1 MLTDEELKV
10 EGLRALTEALGDVQ
24 AEKFIALIMRSP
36 FDYTKWQRKLWDEK
50 SVEDISAAAMKLRNS
65 KPA

>member
-1 MLTDEELKV
+1 MITDEQLKI
-10 EGLRALTEALGDVQ
+10 EGLKALTEALGDVE

-50 SVEDISAAAMKLRNS
+50 SIKEISDAAMKLRDS
-65 KPA
+65 KSA